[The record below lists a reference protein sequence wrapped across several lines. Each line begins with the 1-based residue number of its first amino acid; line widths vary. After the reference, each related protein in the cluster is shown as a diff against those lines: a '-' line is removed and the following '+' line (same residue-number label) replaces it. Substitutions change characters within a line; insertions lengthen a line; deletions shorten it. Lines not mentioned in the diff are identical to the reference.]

1 MVDEIVA
8 HPELSGDERVRVFRR
23 AFTGMEEY
31 AGMTVDAYAVIS
43 DRYVVIFDTLL
54 SPTDMQPVM
63 DWAGDALQAG
73 RQLLV
78 VNSHA
83 DWDHCWGNSY
93 FTAPIIAHELCQER
107 MRSEEAR
114 RELGDFQDSYD
125 ALFDDV
131 ALTPPT
137 LTFSDSLT
145 ISGGDLTLELFSA
158 PGHSDD
164 SIAAWIPELRLLLA
178 FDAVEFPIPIIDSAE
193 SVEEMFT
200 TLEQFLE
207 LQPQRVLCSHG
218 NSGDPGLVSSNLVYL
233 REIEVRCLVVLKFQN
248 LTDEELEQAPE
259 LISFPFSQVIARF
272 PGVVDTPFYRE
283 AHAANIRA
291 IMDWLLAER
300 QSWKS

>member
-1 MVDEIVA
+1 MGDEIVA
-8 HPELSGDERVRVFRR
+8 LPELSGDERVRVFRR
-23 AFTGMEEY
+23 DFTGMEEY
-31 AGMTVDAYAVIS
+31 AGMTVDAYAGIC
-43 DRYVVIFDTLL
+43 DRYVVVFDTLV

-63 DWAGDALQAG
+63 DWVGAALQSG

-93 FTAPIIAHELCQER
+93 FTAPIIASDLCQER

-114 RELGDFQDSYD
+114 RELADFQDRY

-145 ISGGDLTLELFSA
+145 ISGGDLTIELFSA

-164 SIAAWIPELRLLLA
+164 HIAAWIPELRLLLA
-178 FDAVEFPIPIIDSAE
+178 FDAVEFPIPLIDSAE
-193 SVEEMFT
+193 SVGEMFT

-207 LQPQRVLCSHG
+207 LQPQHVLSSHG
-218 NSGDPGLVSSNLVYL
+218 TGSDPGLISKNLVYL
-233 REIEVRCLVVLKFQN
+233 REIEVRCLVVLKFQHF
-248 LTDEELEQAPE
+248 TDEELEQAPE

-291 IMDWLLAER
+291 IMDWLLVER
-300 QSWKS
+300 RSWKS

>member
-1 MVDEIVA
+1 MVAEIVA
-8 HPELSGDERVRVFRR
+8 LPALSGDERVQIFRR

-43 DRYVVIFDTLL
+43 ERYVVIFDTLL

-63 DWAGDALQAG
+63 DWAGAALQSG
-73 RQLLV
+73 QQLLV

-114 RELGDFQDSYD
+114 RELADFQDRY

-158 PGHSDD
+158 PGHSADH
-164 SIAAWIPELRLLLA
+164 IAAWIPELRLLLA
-178 FDAVEFPIPIIDSAE
+178 FDAVEFPLPIIDDAE
-193 SVEEMFT
+193 SVEEMFA

-218 NSGDPGLVSSNLVYL
+218 NSGDPGLISSNLVYL
-233 REIEVRCLVVLKFQN
+233 REIEVRCLVVLKFSKV
-248 LTDEELEQAPE
+248 TDEGLEHAPE
-259 LISFPFSQVIARF
+259 LIKFPFSQVIARF
-272 PGVVDTPFYRE
+272 PGVMDTPFYRE
-283 AHAANIRA
+283 AHAANVRA
-291 IMDWLLAER
+291 IMDWLLEEER
-300 QSWKS
+300 QS